1 MDEEKMVTPQPILE
15 ISRLRKVFGGLM
27 AIVDLNFK
35 VMPGQI
41 KAIIGPN
48 GAGKTTLFNII
59 TGILP
64 PTGGTIQ
71 FKGREINGEKPHRIA
86 EKGIS
91 RTFQTVELFGN
102 MTVLENVM
110 VGRHVRTKV
119 GLIQSGLRLPGVK
132 REERFVLETAQE
144 KLDIVGL
151 MRRANEP
158 ASGIPLGEQK
168 LLEVA
173 RALATDPQLLL
184 LDEPAAGLNETE
196 VLRIAET
203 IRKIRESGTTV
214 LLVEHHM
221 DLVMNISDEIVVLN
235 YGEKVSEGTP
245 EEVKGDEKVI
255 DAYLGVEIEYA

>member
-1 MDEEKMVTPQPILE
+1 MV
-15 ISRLRKVFGGLM
+15 V
-27 AIVDLNFK
+27 VDLSFT

-48 GAGKTTLFNII
+48 GAGKTTLFNIV

-64 PTGGTIQ
+64 STGGRIL

-86 EKGIS
+86 QKGIS

-110 VGRHVRTKV
+110 VGRHVRTKM

-132 REERFVLETAQE
+132 REERFILETAQQ
-144 KLDIVGL
+144 KLNVVGL
-151 MRRANEP
+151 MQKADEP
-158 ASGIPLGEQK
+158 ASGLPLGEQK

-173 RALATDPQLLL
+173 RGLATDPQLLL

-196 VLRIAET
+196 MLRMAEI
-203 IRKIRESGTTV
+203 IRKIRESGITV

-221 DLVMNISDEIVVLN
+221 DLVMNISDEILVLN
-235 YGEKVSEGTP
+235 YGEKVTEGTP
-245 EEVKGDEKVI
+245 EEVKRNEKVI
-255 DAYLGVEIEYA
+255 EAYLGVEIEYA

>member
-1 MDEEKMVTPQPILE
+1 
-15 ISRLRKVFGGLM
+15 M
-27 AIVDLNFK
+27 AIWDLSFG

-64 PTGGTIQ
+64 PTGGTVH
-71 FKGREINGEKPHRIA
+71 FKGKVINGEKPHLIA
-86 EKGIS
+86 KRGIS

-110 VGRHVRTKV
+110 VGRHIRTRM
-119 GLIQSGLRLPGVK
+119 GLLRSGLRLPGVK
-132 REERFVLETAQE
+132 REERNILEKARE
-144 KLDIVGL
+144 KLSTVGL
-151 MRRANEP
+151 GHKANEP
-158 ASGIPLGEQK
+158 ASGLPLGEQK

-173 RALATDPQLLL
+173 RALATDPELIL

-196 VLRIAET
+196 MIRMSEIIRRIQKEG
-203 IRKIRESGTTV
+203 ITV

-221 DLVMNISDEIVVLN
+221 DLVMAVSDEIVVLN
-235 YGEKVSEGTP
+235 YGTKICEGKP
-245 EEVKGDEKVI
+245 EEVKNDRTVI
-255 DAYLGVEIEYA
+255 NAYLGEEIDDD

>member
-1 MDEEKMVTPQPILE
+1 MDEEKMVALRPILE
-15 ISRLRKVFGGLM
+15 TSRLRKTFGGLM
-27 AIVDLNFK
+27 VVVDLSFT

-48 GAGKTTLFNII
+48 GAGKTTLFNIV

-64 PTGGTIQ
+64 STGGRIL

-86 EKGIS
+86 QKGIS

-110 VGRHVRTKV
+110 VGRHVRTKM

-132 REERFVLETAQE
+132 REERFILETAQQ
-144 KLDIVGL
+144 KLNVVGL
-151 MRRANEP
+151 MQKADEP
-158 ASGIPLGEQK
+158 ASGLPLGEQK

-173 RALATDPQLLL
+173 RGLATDPQLLL

-196 VLRIAET
+196 MLRMAEI
-203 IRKIRESGTTV
+203 IRKIRESGITV

-221 DLVMNISDEIVVLN
+221 DLVMNISDEILVLN
-235 YGEKVSEGTP
+235 YGEKVTEGTP
-245 EEVKGDEKVI
+245 EEVKRNEKVI
-255 DAYLGVEIEYA
+255 EAYLGVEIEYA